1 MEERIGQTL
10 LPSASALRYHSSM
23 STIKKILPALAT
35 ALLLASSITGCND
48 EGGGPTAPPP
58 QNNVNIQGI
67 WTGTASTVT
76 GRGTCLE
83 SSFQPVT
90 VTVIWDIRQTGTAV
104 TATEIQ
110 NQAQRCRFTGTV
122 SGSSVTLLPDL
133 RNSDSSCG
141 LQNVA
146 CSVPTF
152 RPVRIELLPTRSTQL
167 GAVANNSMTLNGNF
181 VWDVFDAS
189 SDEDLGELSITT
201 RQELQKQ

>member
-1 MEERIGQTL
+1 
-10 LPSASALRYHSSM
+10 M

-35 ALLLASSITGCND
+35 ALLIALITGCND

-58 QNNVNIQGI
+58 QSNVNIQGI
-67 WTGTASTVT
+67 WSGTASTVT

-83 SSFQPVT
+83 SSFLPVT
-90 VTVIWDIRQTGTAV
+90 VPVVWDIRQTGTAV

-110 NQAQRCRFTGTV
+110 NQARRCRFTGTV

-133 RNSDSSCG
+133 PGSDASCRI
-141 LQNVA
+141 LNLA

-152 RPVRIELLPTRSTQL
+152 RPVRIELLQTRSTHL
-167 GAVANNSMTLNGNF
+167 GVVANNRMTLNGNLI
-181 VWDVFDAS
+181 WDVFDSAS
-189 SDEDLGELSITT
+189 GQDLGEFNIAT